1 MTLRGLQRLMMIL
14 GGKVAADFRHIVEC
28 VFTRYMSVDKS
39 MIEEIRENAV
49 STAPSHQAY
58 RQALA
63 SLSTR
68 SDILIWC
75 GI

>member
-14 GGKVAADFRHIVEC
+14 GGKVAADFRYIVEC

-49 STAPSHQAY
+49 STAPIHQAY